1 MCFQRSQVFRQ
12 DSPLPPRWP
21 VGNRRQQLLRDIVT
35 EERHGPQLQ
44 HGGAP
49 CLEAFR
55 TAAMWHCEPP
65 KPSGLEESFEKSPT
79 LTAAQLPL
87 QIHPEVRYSVILH
100 HPQTSHP
107 TEGRS
112 QCPPQRCSPA
122 APSQPGC
129 PQRRFGA
136 ILPSAPRTR
145 RVSASPSPPGSAPAH
160 LPQPLRQ
167 DALVP
172 TAIQTAALQL
182 RPQIDHA
189 QLAQPTGF
197 WLGARRSAPAQRHV
211 FTLPSS

>member
-112 QCPPQRCSPA
+112 VTAR
-122 APSQPGC
+122 
-129 PQRRFGA
+129 
-136 ILPSAPRTR
+136 LPSAPLWRHFPLSAAHAPCERPPPPPAALPLTFLSRSVRTLLFPPLSKLRRFSSARRSITRSSLSR
-145 RVSASPSPPGSAPAH
+145 RVSGSELGVPH
-160 LPQPLRQ
+160 PLR
-167 DALVP
+167 DTYSPCPVAE
-172 TAIQTAALQL
+172 
-182 RPQIDHA
+182 
-189 QLAQPTGF
+189 
-197 WLGARRSAPAQRHV
+197 
-211 FTLPSS
+211 

>member
-21 VGNRRQQLLRDIVT
+21 VGNRRRQLLRDIVT

-49 CLEAFR
+49 CLEEFR

-136 ILPSAPRTR
+136 IFPSAPRTR
-145 RVSASPSPPGSAPAH
+145 RVSVPLPPRQRSRSPSSAAPSGRSCSHRYPNCGASAPPAD
-160 LPQPLRQ
+160 RSR
-167 DALVP
+167 
-172 TAIQTAALQL
+172 AA
-182 RPQIDHA
+182 
-189 QLAQPTGF
+189 
-197 WLGARRSAPAQRHV
+197 RSADGFLARSSAFRTRSETRIHPAQ
-211 FTLPSS
+211 